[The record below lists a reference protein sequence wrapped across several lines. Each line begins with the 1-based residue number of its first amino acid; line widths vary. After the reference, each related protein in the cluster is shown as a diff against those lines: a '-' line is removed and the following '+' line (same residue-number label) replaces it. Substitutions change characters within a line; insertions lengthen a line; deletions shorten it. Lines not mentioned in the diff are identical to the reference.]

1 MPGDDEEFLSC
12 IKPTQLG
19 KANCFNGDALIA
31 HFAFGPQRE
40 GLDKMDILNRYGK
53 ILHDLWK
60 QDESMREID
69 ISVQQMIK
77 KVEACE
83 AELNSLP
90 SPYKC
95 IPKVKVPFFMRLGKK
110 LPEKVRCAIREL
122 QRKQRYKFIER

>member
-1 MPGDDEEFLSC
+1 
-12 IKPTQLG
+12 
-19 KANCFNGDALIA
+19 
-31 HFAFGPQRE
+31 
-40 GLDKMDILNRYGK
+40 MDILNRYGK

-77 KVEACE
+77 KVEARE
-83 AELNSLP
+83 AELNSLL

>member
-1 MPGDDEEFLSC
+1 M
-12 IKPTQLG
+12 
-19 KANCFNGDALIA
+19 
-31 HFAFGPQRE
+31 R
-40 GLDKMDILNRYGK
+40 
-53 ILHDLWK
+53 K

-77 KVEACE
+77 KVEVRE

-95 IPKVKVPFFMRLGKK
+95 IPK
-110 LPEKVRCAIREL
+110 LPERVRCAIREL

>member
-1 MPGDDEEFLSC
+1 
-12 IKPTQLG
+12 
-19 KANCFNGDALIA
+19 
-31 HFAFGPQRE
+31 
-40 GLDKMDILNRYGK
+40 MDIKDRITRLNANDKYSLIGMSEE
-53 ILHDLWK
+53 DMWK

-77 KVEACE
+77 KVEARE

-110 LPEKVRCAIREL
+110 LPERVRCAIREL

>member
-1 MPGDDEEFLSC
+1 
-12 IKPTQLG
+12 
-19 KANCFNGDALIA
+19 
-31 HFAFGPQRE
+31 
-40 GLDKMDILNRYGK
+40 MDILNRYGK

-77 KVEACE
+77 KVEARE

-95 IPKVKVPFFMRLGKK
+95 IPKSKSAFLHAFRKK
-110 LPEKVRCAIREL
+110 LPEKVRMCN
-122 QRKQRYKFIER
+122 QRATT